1 MEGYL
6 KIRLNPW
13 IRRLITRLVAIVPA
27 ILVIGFM
34 GEDHVDALL
43 IFSQVI
49 LSLQL
54 GYAVIPLI
62 HFVSDKTTMGEFAI
76 GWKIK
81 TLAWLVAAIL
91 VYLNGNLVYNFVVDF
106 FHQSGHVPV
115 KLLLILLVVFF
126 ISLLSYIIIYP
137 LLSSSSKKKITD
149 LHGEAIELDW
159 THTEPVKRIAIAVDF
174 SISDQKLIKTA
185 IAHAIRQVAGEKV
198 NEAEFIFIHV
208 VESVAANYLL
218 EASDDEESR
227 KDKERLDNYTNA
239 LRDKG
244 YNAISVIGYQNRVK
258 EIVRIVKEKDAQLL
272 VMGAHKHK
280 GWKDYFFGET
290 IEAVR
295 HSVSIPVLIVND

>member
-1 MEGYL
+1 
-6 KIRLNPW
+6 
-13 IRRLITRLVAIVPA
+13 
-27 ILVIGFM
+27 
-34 GEDHVDALL
+34 
-43 IFSQVI
+43 
-49 LSLQL
+49 
-54 GYAVIPLI
+54 
-62 HFVSDKTTMGEFAI
+62 
-76 GWKIK
+76 
-81 TLAWLVAAIL
+81 
-91 VYLNGNLVYNFVVDF
+91 
-106 FHQSGHVPV
+106 
-115 KLLLILLVVFF
+115 VVFF

-149 LHGEAIELDW
+149 LHGESIELDW

-185 IAHAIRQVAGEKV
+185 IAHAMRQVAGEKV